1 MKVQV
6 MFFASAREVAGVSN
20 VELQLD
26 EGTDTQI
33 LLRTLVSQYPTLN
46 EILPT
51 IVIALNE
58 EYLEGTSSLKDG
70 DCVALIPPI
79 SGG

>member
-6 MFFASAREVAGVSN
+6 IFFASAREVAGVSN
-20 VELQLD
+20 VEIQLD

-33 LLRTLVSQYPTLN
+33 LLRTLVSQYPALN
-46 EILPT
+46 KIMPT

-58 EYLEGTSSLKDG
+58 EYLEGISCLKDG